1 MVKLSDTDA
10 VNTGGLAGGLL
21 RRGILIR
28 TYENF
33 KSLDSRY
40 FRIAVK
46 KK

>member
-1 MVKLSDTDA
+1 MVKLSDTVP
-10 VNTGGLAGGLL
+10 VNTGGFAKELL

-28 TYENF
+28 TCENF
-33 KSLDSRY
+33 KSPDSCY